1 MIYTSTLRKYQQ
13 SVHTIAEAPR
23 KIKMRASLSILR
35 SFSIGRKDNTY
46 YCNIFCIFAVSKDFL
61 WDKYMA
67 IGKWIG
73 GFLGLLNGGPLGALA
88 GFALG
93 SLFDTLTAR
102 NVQPTYIPDDDS
114 HRTTESEGQ
123 RNGFL
128 FSLMVLSADVIQAD
142 GRIMHSE
149 MECLRNFLRNQFGSQ
164 AVTEGEQI
172 IRRLFERRKQMGET
186 WWRSQID
193 ACCRQI
199 AQVMTVGQRL
209 QLVSYLVLL
218 AKADGTVSPDEIQAI
233 KNDAANMD
241 IDPANVDQMTGLGGK
256 TLDDAYKVLG
266 ISPDATDDE
275 VRTAYRQMALKH
287 HPDRV
292 ATLGEDV
299 RKAAEKKFQEINDAK
314 DRIYKARGIKK

>member
-1 MIYTSTLRKYQQ
+1 
-13 SVHTIAEAPR
+13 
-23 KIKMRASLSILR
+23 
-35 SFSIGRKDNTY
+35 
-46 YCNIFCIFAVSKDFL
+46 
-61 WDKYMA
+61 MA

-73 GFLGLLNGGPLGALA
+73 GFLGLLQGGPLGALA

-93 SLFDTLTAR
+93 SLFDTLTAKAE
-102 NVQPTYIPDDDS
+102 IPELKQNSSNDKGNTS
-114 HRTTESEGQ
+114 TAEGQ

-149 MECLRNFLRNQFGSQ
+149 MEYLRQFLRNQFGSQ
-164 AVTEGEQI
+164 AETEGEQI
-172 IRRLFERRKQMGET
+172 IRRLFERRKQMGDS

-199 AQVMTVGQRL
+199 SQAMSVEQRL
-209 QLVSYLVLL
+209 QLISYLVLL
-218 AKADGTVSPDEIQAI
+218 AKADGTVSTDEIQAI
-233 KNDAANMD
+233 KNDASLMG
-241 IDPANVDQMTGLGGK
+241 IDPSNVDQMTGLGGK

-266 ISPDATDDE
+266 ITPDATDEE
-275 VRTAYRQMALKH
+275 VRKAYRQMALKH
-287 HPDRV
+287 HPDKV

>member
-1 MIYTSTLRKYQQ
+1 
-13 SVHTIAEAPR
+13 
-23 KIKMRASLSILR
+23 
-35 SFSIGRKDNTY
+35 
-46 YCNIFCIFAVSKDFL
+46 
-61 WDKYMA
+61 MA

-93 SLFDTLTAR
+93 SLFDTLTTR